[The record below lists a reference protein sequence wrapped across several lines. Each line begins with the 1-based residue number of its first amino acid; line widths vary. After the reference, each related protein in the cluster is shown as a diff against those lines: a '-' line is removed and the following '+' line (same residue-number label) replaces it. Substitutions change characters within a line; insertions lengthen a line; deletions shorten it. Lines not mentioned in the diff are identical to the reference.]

1 MPASVSGLG
10 IIPWLQAQT
19 EPLPRLPEGHPT
31 FNPRPNSWPHPPCP
45 HHKLAWHLSCGWRCR
60 YLLPAHTP
68 HPRPCLPADPTA
80 LPADKHPLPPALWPP
95 LSKPLSSLT
104 SQTATGASETG
115 LPTAAFPPAV
125 CPLHSQ
131 TTFASRI
138 SCQLWPRPSKGSS
151 SHFERN
157 PDSFY
162 RAFQGRPCPP
172 PQPPATRGSRTPDIL
187 AFCSSSD
194 IGSSSTLSA
203 LPLCLSG
210 MLFSWLPP
218 GLYSNDTSSRRP
230 SLTAPY
236 TLKPI
241 PTPIGLYPLH
251 CFVFLQS
258 TSQPL
263 ALHGPLPVVLSP
275 ARS

>member
-1 MPASVSGLG
+1 MASSRGSRLRPSHYRACLRGILRSTQGPILGL
-10 IIPWLQAQT
+10 T
-19 EPLPRLPEGHPT
+19 
-31 FNPRPNSWPHPPCP
+31 
-45 HHKLAWHLSCGWRCR
+45 
-60 YLLPAHTP
+60 LPAHTTSSPDISHADGAAGTSSPLTPHTP
-68 HPRPCLPADPTA
+68 HPVCQQIPRA

-125 CPLHSQ
+125 CRLHSQ

-138 SCQLWPRPSKGSS
+138 SCQLWPQPSKGSS
-151 SHFERN
+151 SHFEQN

-203 LPLCLSG
+203 LPLFLSG

-236 TLKPI
+236 TLKPT
-241 PTPIGLYPLH
+241 PTPMGLYPLH